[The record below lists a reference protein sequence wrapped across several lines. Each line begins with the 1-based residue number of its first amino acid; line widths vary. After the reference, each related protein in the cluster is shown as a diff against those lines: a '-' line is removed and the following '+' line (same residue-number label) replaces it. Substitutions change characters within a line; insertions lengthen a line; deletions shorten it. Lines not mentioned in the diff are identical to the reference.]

1 MMDRRDGREIG
12 CCYGNRMMDRGR
24 EDGDWPVMTS
34 PAVIGTRQL
43 RLRREGRI
51 EMEGRSDGRMER

>member
-1 MMDRRDGREIG
+1 MMDRREGREIG

-43 RLRREGRI
+43 RLSLHLEGGEDRDRGK
-51 EMEGRSDGRMER
+51 E